1 MNPANTAQS
10 GTRTAAAAPTARF
23 VATHSVL
30 SLNARHPLVAKSLV
44 DAQEMHR
51 TVMSGFRGW
60 VEDGDPDARSQ
71 MGILSTWSVDL
82 KAAALVL
89 VVQSR
94 IPGDWA
100 RIPRAAFTAPPHIIT
115 VDRTFK
121 AGEVV
126 GFRTVVNP
134 THSRP
139 PANPTGAGEKT
150 RGTRTAHTT
159 PEHVKRWF
167 VRRLQGDGDP
177 ATAEDGVVRIG
188 ATADPDTLG
197 IRMLPTLSSAHRRK
211 PVRIG
216 RAEIRGALT
225 VTDPE
230 TLTAALSN
238 GLGHARAYSCGL
250 ILTR

>member
-1 MNPANTAQS
+1 MGHHPVTS
-10 GTRTAAAAPTARF
+10 TRASTARF

-30 SLNARHPLVAKSLV
+30 SLNARHPLIAKSLV

-60 VEDGDPDARSQ
+60 VADGDPEARAQ
-71 MGILSTWSVDL
+71 MGVLSTWSVDL

-94 IPGDWA
+94 IPGDWT
-100 RIPRAAFTAPPHIIT
+100 RIPREAFTAAPHLIT

-134 THSRP
+134 TRSKPSGRP
-139 PANPTGAGEKT
+139 AEEKA
-150 RGTRTAHTT
+150 RGTRSAHTT

-167 VRRLQGDGDP
+167 SRRLQADGEP
-177 ATAEDGVVRIG
+177 ARGEDGAARIG
-188 ATADPDTLG
+188 ATADPAALG
-197 IRMLPTLSSAHRRK
+197 IRMLPTVTSAHRSK
-211 PVRIG
+211 PVRVG
-216 RAEIRGALT
+216 RAEIRGSLT
-225 VTDPE
+225 VTDQE
-230 TLTAALSN
+230 TFVTVLSN

>member
-1 MNPANTAQS
+1 MNSARAS
-10 GTRTAAAAPTARF
+10 TARF

-60 VEDGDPDARSQ
+60 VKDGDLQPRAQ

-82 KAAALVL
+82 KAAALIL

-100 RIPRAAFTAPPHIIT
+100 RIPREALTAAPHLIT
-115 VDRTFK
+115 VDRTFRT
-121 AGEVV
+121 GEVV

-134 THSRP
+134 TRSRP
-139 PANPTGAGEKT
+139 SGKPVSDRARGA
-150 RGTRTAHTT
+150 RTAHTT
-159 PEHVKRWF
+159 PEHVKGWF
-167 VRRLQGDGDP
+167 SRRLQADGEP
-177 ATAEDGVVRIG
+177 ANAEDGVTRIG
-188 ATADPDTLG
+188 ATAAPSALA
-197 IRMLPTLSSAHRRK
+197 IRMLPTVSSAHRDK
-211 PVRIG
+211 PLRIG
-216 RAEIRGALT
+216 RAEIRGSLT

-230 TLTAALSN
+230 TLVGALSN

>member
-1 MNPANTAQS
+1 MNSARAS
-10 GTRTAAAAPTARF
+10 TARF

-30 SLNARHPLVAKSLV
+30 SLDARHPLVAKSLV

-60 VEDGDPDARSQ
+60 VEDGDPQARAQ
-71 MGILSTWSVDL
+71 MGVLSTWSVDL
-82 KAAALVL
+82 RAAALVL

-94 IPGDWA
+94 VPGDWS
-100 RIPRAAFTAPPHIIT
+100 RIPRDAFTTAPHLIT

-126 GFRTVVNP
+126 GFRAVVNP
-134 THSRP
+134 TRSRP
-139 PANPTGAGEKT
+139 SGGPAPEKT

-167 VRRLQGDGDP
+167 IRRLQADGE
-177 ATAEDGVVRIG
+177 AANAEDGVARIG
-188 ATADPDTLG
+188 ATADPKALG
-197 IRMLPTLSSAHRRK
+197 IRMLPTVSSAHRGK

-216 RAEIRGALT
+216 RAEVRGSLT
-225 VTDPE
+225 VTDPD
-230 TLTAALSN
+230 TLVGVLSN

>member
-1 MNPANTAQS
+1 MNS
-10 GTRTAAAAPTARF
+10 TRASTARF

-30 SLNARHPLVAKSLV
+30 SLNARHPIVAKSLV

-60 VEDGDPDARSQ
+60 VEDGDPEARSQ
-71 MGILSTWSVDL
+71 MGVLSTWSVDL

-100 RIPRAAFTAPPHIIT
+100 RIPRSALTAAPHIIT

-121 AGEVV
+121 TGEVV

-134 THSRP
+134 TRSRLP
-139 PANPTGAGEKT
+139 GNATGERV

-167 VRRLQGDGDP
+167 ARRLQAAGEP
-177 ATAEDGVVRIG
+177 AIDADGVVRVG
-188 ATADPDTLG
+188 ATADTEHLG
-197 IRMLPTLSSAHRRK
+197 IRMLPTVTSGHRSK

-216 RAEIRGALT
+216 RAEIRGSLT

-230 TLTAALSN
+230 TLVGVLSN
-238 GLGHARAYSCGL
+238 GIGHARAYSCGL
-250 ILTR
+250 VLTR

>member
-1 MNPANTAQS
+1 MNTAHS
-10 GTRTAAAAPTARF
+10 TCASTARF

-30 SLNARHPLVAKSLV
+30 TLNARHPLVAKSLV
-44 DAQEMHR
+44 DAQEMHS

-60 VEDGDPDARSQ
+60 VEDGDPEARSQ
-71 MGILSTWSVDL
+71 MGVLSTWSVDL

-94 IPGDWA
+94 IPGDWS
-100 RIPRAAFTAPPHIIT
+100 RIPRAAFTGRPQIIT

-139 PANPTGAGEKT
+139 SGKPASEKV
-150 RGTRTAHTT
+150 RGTRTAHTR
-159 PEHVKRWF
+159 PDHVKNWF
-167 VRRLQGDGDP
+167 LRRLQADGEP
-177 ATAEDGVVRIG
+177 ATAEDGVTRIG
-188 ATADPDTLG
+188 ATTDPDTLG
-197 IRMLPTLSSAHRRK
+197 IRMLPTVSSAHRSK

-216 RAEIRGALT
+216 RAEIRGSLT
-225 VTDPE
+225 VTDPD
-230 TLTAALSN
+230 TLVTALSN

>member
-1 MNPANTAQS
+1 MKS
-10 GTRTAAAAPTARF
+10 TRASTARF

-60 VEDGDPDARSQ
+60 VEDGEPGARAQ
-71 MGILSTWSVDL
+71 MGVLSTWSVDL

-89 VVQSR
+89 VVQSKV
-94 IPGDWA
+94 PGDWT
-100 RIPRAAFTAPPHIIT
+100 RIPREAFTAAPHLIT

-126 GFRTVVNP
+126 GFRAVVNP
-134 THSRP
+134 AHTIPSGKAPSDKARS
-139 PANPTGAGEKT
+139 A

-159 PEHVKRWF
+159 PDHVKRWF
-167 VRRLQGDGDP
+167 ARRLQGDGE
-177 ATAEDGVVRIG
+177 AASAEDGVVRIG
-188 ATADPDTLG
+188 ATTDPAALG
-197 IRMLPTLSSAHRRK
+197 IRMLPTVSSAHRSK

-216 RAEIRGALT
+216 RAEIRGFLT
-225 VTDPE
+225 VTDPD
-230 TLTAALSN
+230 TFVDVLSN

>member
-1 MNPANTAQS
+1 MNSARLTNS
-10 GTRTAAAAPTARF
+10 TRASTARF

-71 MGILSTWSVDL
+71 MGVLSTWSVDL

-100 RIPRAAFTAPPHIIT
+100 RIPRAAFTAAPHVIT
-115 VDRTFK
+115 VDRTIK

-134 THSRP
+134 TRSRP
-139 PANPTGAGEKT
+139 SGKPAEDKP

-159 PEHVKRWF
+159 PDHVKRWF
-167 VRRLQGDGDP
+167 ARRLQADSEP

-188 ATADPDTLG
+188 ATADPERLG
-197 IRMLPTLSSAHRRK
+197 IRMLPTVSSGHRGK

-216 RAEIRGALT
+216 RAEIRGSLT

-230 TLTAALSN
+230 TLVGALSN

>member
-1 MNPANTAQS
+1 MNS
-10 GTRTAAAAPTARF
+10 TRASTARF

-60 VEDGDPDARSQ
+60 VEDGDPQARAQ

-82 KAAALVL
+82 KAGALVL
-89 VVQSR
+89 VVQSKV
-94 IPGDWA
+94 PGDWT
-100 RIPRAAFTAPPHIIT
+100 RIPREAFTTAPHIIT

-121 AGEVV
+121 AGEVF

-134 THSRP
+134 THSRQSGRP
-139 PANPTGAGEKT
+139 SSEKT

-167 VRRLQGDGDP
+167 ARRFQADGEP
-177 ATAEDGVVRIG
+177 ATAEDGVARIG
-188 ATADPDTLG
+188 ATTDPTTLG
-197 IRMLPTLSSAHRRK
+197 IRMLPTVSSAHRGK
-211 PVRIG
+211 QVRIG
-216 RAEIRGALT
+216 RAEIRGSLT
-225 VTDPE
+225 ATNPE
-230 TLTAALSN
+230 TLVEILSN

>member
-1 MNPANTAQS
+1 MS
-10 GTRTAAAAPTARF
+10 STRASTARF
-23 VATHSVL
+23 VATHSIL
-30 SLNARHPLVAKSLV
+30 SLDARHPLVAKSLI

-51 TVMSGFRGW
+51 TVMSGFNAW
-60 VEDGDPDARSQ
+60 LEDGTPQPRAQ
-71 MGILSTWSVDL
+71 VGVLSTWSVDL

-94 IPGDWA
+94 VPGDWA
-100 RIPRAAFTAPPHIIT
+100 RIPRAAFTTAPHTIT

-121 AGEVV
+121 TGQAVT
-126 GFRTVVNP
+126 FRAVVNP
-134 THSRP
+134 VRSK
-139 PANPTGAGEKT
+139 PAGKPGEKV
-150 RGTRTAHTT
+150 RGARTAHTT

-167 VRRLQGDGDP
+167 TRRLQPAGES
-177 ATAEDGVVRIG
+177 ATADDGVTRIG
-188 ATADPDTLG
+188 ANADPDTLG
-197 IRMLPTLSSAHRRK
+197 IRMLPTVSSAHRNK

-216 RAEIRGALT
+216 RAEIRGTLT

-230 TLTAALSN
+230 TLVGALSN

>member
-1 MNPANTAQS
+1 MGHHPVNS
-10 GTRTAAAAPTARF
+10 TRASTARF

-44 DAQEMHR
+44 DAHEMHR

-60 VEDGDPDARSQ
+60 VEDGEEAARSK
-71 MGILSTWSVDL
+71 MGVLSTWSVDL

-94 IPGDWA
+94 VPGDWA
-100 RIPRAAFTAPPHIIT
+100 RIPREAFTAAPHIIT

-121 AGEVV
+121 AGEVI

-134 THSRP
+134 TRSRP
-139 PANPTGAGEKT
+139 SGKPGTEKV
-150 RGTRTAHTT
+150 RGIRTDHTT

-167 VRRLQGDGDP
+167 ARRLQADGAP
-177 ATAEDGVVRIG
+177 ATTEDGVVRIG
-188 ATADPDTLG
+188 ATTALDTLG
-197 IRMLPTLSSAHRRK
+197 IRMLPTVSSARRSK
-211 PVRIG
+211 PIRIG
-216 RAEIRGALT
+216 RAEIRGSLT
-225 VTDPE
+225 VTDPD
-230 TLTAALSN
+230 TLVEVMSN

-250 ILTR
+250 VLTR

>member
-1 MNPANTAQS
+1 MTS
-10 GTRTAAAAPTARF
+10 TRASTARF

-30 SLNARHPLVAKSLV
+30 SLDARHPLVAKSLI

-60 VEDGDPDARSQ
+60 VEDGAPGARAD
-71 MGILSTWSVDL
+71 MGVLSTWSVDL

-94 IPGDWA
+94 VPGDWS
-100 RIPRAAFTAPPHIIT
+100 RIPRAAFTTTPHLIT
-115 VDRTFK
+115 VDRTFT
-121 AGEVV
+121 AGEPVA
-126 GFRTVVNP
+126 FRTVVNP
-134 THSRP
+134 TRSKP
-139 PANPTGAGEKT
+139 SGKPVSEGV

-167 VRRLQGDGDP
+167 TRRLQP
-177 ATAEDGVVRIG
+177 AGEPKTAQGGVVRIG
-188 ATADPDTLG
+188 ATADPATLG
-197 IRMLPTLSSAHRRK
+197 IRMLPTVSSAHRNKRL
-211 PVRIG
+211 RIG
-216 RAEIRGALT
+216 RAEIRGTLT
-225 VTDPE
+225 VTDPD
-230 TLTAALSN
+230 TLVEALAN

>member
-1 MNPANTAQS
+1 MTS
-10 GTRTAAAAPTARF
+10 TRAATARF

-30 SLNARHPLVAKSLV
+30 CLDARHPLVAKSLI

-60 VEDGDPDARSQ
+60 VEDGAPNPRAD
-71 MGILSTWSVDL
+71 MGVLSTWSVDL
-82 KAAALVL
+82 EAAALVL

-94 IPGDWA
+94 VPGDWT
-100 RIPRAAFTAPPHIIT
+100 RIPRAAFTTAPHIIT
-115 VDRTFK
+115 VDRTFTT
-121 AGEVV
+121 GEPVP
-126 GFRTVVNP
+126 FRTVINP
-134 THSRP
+134 TRSKP
-139 PANPTGAGEKT
+139 SGKPVSEGV

-167 VRRLQGDGDP
+167 TRRLQP
-177 ATAEDGVVRIG
+177 AGEPKTAPDGVARIG
-188 ATADPDTLG
+188 ATTDPATLG
-197 IRMLPTLSSAHRRK
+197 IRMLPTISSAHRNK

-216 RAEIRGALT
+216 RAEIRGTLT
-225 VTDPE
+225 VTDPN
-230 TLTAALSN
+230 TLVEALAN

>member
-1 MNPANTAQS
+1 MGHHPVKS
-10 GTRTAAAAPTARF
+10 TRASTARF

-30 SLNARHPLVAKSLV
+30 TLNARHPLVAKSLV

-60 VEDGDPDARSQ
+60 VEDGEPEARAQ
-71 MGILSTWSVDL
+71 MGVLSTWSVDL
-82 KAAALVL
+82 KAGALVL

-94 IPGDWA
+94 VPGDWS
-100 RIPRAAFTAPPHIIT
+100 RIPREALTTAPHIIT
-115 VDRTFK
+115 VDRTFER
-121 AGEVV
+121 GEVF
-126 GFRTVVNP
+126 GFRAVVNP
-134 THSRP
+134 TRSRP
-139 PANPTGAGEKT
+139 SGRPPEEKV

-167 VRRLQGDGDP
+167 ARRLQAAGEP
-177 ATAEDGVVRIG
+177 PVAEDGLTRIG
-188 ATADPDTLG
+188 ATADPETLG
-197 IRMLPTLSSAHRRK
+197 IRMLPTVSSAHRAK

-216 RAEIRGALT
+216 RAEIRGTLT

-230 TLTAALSN
+230 PLVTSLSN

-250 ILTR
+250 ILAR

>member
-1 MNPANTAQS
+1 MNS
-10 GTRTAAAAPTARF
+10 TRAGTARF

-30 SLNARHPLVAKSLV
+30 SLNARHPFVAKSLV

-60 VEDGDPDARSQ
+60 VEDGDPEARSQ
-71 MGILSTWSVDL
+71 MGVLSTWSVDL

-100 RIPRAAFTAPPHIIT
+100 RIPREAFTAAPHIIT

-134 THSRP
+134 TRSK
-139 PANPTGAGEKT
+139 PTFVRGQKSEGEKS
-150 RGTRTAHTT
+150 RGRRTAHTT

-167 VRRLQGDGDP
+167 ARRLQADGEP
-177 ATAEDGVVRIG
+177 ATAEDGVARIG
-188 ATADPDTLG
+188 AAADPEALG
-197 IRMLPTLSSAHRRK
+197 IRMLPTVSSGHRAK

-216 RAEIRGALT
+216 RAEIRGSLT

-230 TLTAALSN
+230 TLVGVLSN

-250 ILTR
+250 VLTR

>member
-1 MNPANTAQS
+1 MGHHPVNS
-10 GTRTAAAAPTARF
+10 TRPSTARF

-60 VEDGDPDARSQ
+60 VEDGDPQARAH
-71 MGILSTWSVDL
+71 MGVLSTWSVDL
-82 KAAALVL
+82 KSGALVL

-94 IPGDWA
+94 VPGDWT
-100 RIPRAAFTAPPHIIT
+100 RIPREAFTTAPHIIT

-121 AGEVV
+121 TGEVF

-134 THSRP
+134 TRSKPSGRP
-139 PANPTGAGEKT
+139 ASEKV

-167 VRRLQGDGDP
+167 ARRLQPVGEP
-177 ATAEDGVVRIG
+177 ANTEDGVARIG
-188 ATADPDTLG
+188 ATADPATLG
-197 IRMLPTLSSAHRRK
+197 IRMLPTVSSAHRDK
-211 PVRIG
+211 QVRIG
-216 RAEIRGALT
+216 RAEIRGSLIA
-225 VTDPE
+225 TDPA
-230 TLTAALSN
+230 TLVEVLSN

-250 ILTR
+250 ILAR

>member
-1 MNPANTAQS
+1 MNS
-10 GTRTAAAAPTARF
+10 TRTSTARF

-71 MGILSTWSVDL
+71 MGVLSTWSVDL

-100 RIPRAAFTAPPHIIT
+100 RIPREAFTAAPHIIT

-121 AGEVV
+121 QGEVV

-134 THSRP
+134 TRSRP
-139 PANPTGAGEKT
+139 PGPGRPDAEKT

-167 VRRLQGDGDP
+167 VRRLQGDGES
-177 ATAEDGVVRIG
+177 ARAEDGVARIG
-188 ATADPDTLG
+188 ATADPAGIG
-197 IRMLPTLSSAHRRK
+197 IRMLPTVSSAHRRK

-216 RAEIRGALT
+216 RAEIRGSLT

-230 TLTAALSN
+230 TLVAALSN
-238 GLGHARAYSCGL
+238 GVGHARAYSCGL

>member
-1 MNPANTAQS
+1 MS
-10 GTRTAAAAPTARF
+10 STRPSTARF
-23 VATHSVL
+23 VTTHSVL
-30 SLNARHPLVAKSLV
+30 SLDARRPLVAKSLV
-44 DAQEMHR
+44 DAHEMHR

-60 VEDGDPDARSQ
+60 VEDGDVDARSQ
-71 MGILSTWSVDL
+71 MGVLSTWSVDL

-94 IPGDWA
+94 IPGDWD
-100 RIPRAAFTAPPHIIT
+100 RIPRAAFTAAPHIIT

-121 AGEVV
+121 LGEVV

-134 THSRP
+134 TRSKP
-139 PANPTGAGEKT
+139 SEPAPDRA
-150 RGTRTAHTT
+150 RGVRAAHTT
-159 PEHVKRWF
+159 PDHVKRWF
-167 VRRLQGDGDP
+167 ARRLQADGDP
-177 ATAEDGVVRIG
+177 STAKDGVARLG
-188 ATADPDTLG
+188 ATADPDSLG
-197 IRMLPTLSSAHRRK
+197 IRMLPTVSSAHRHK

-230 TLTAALSN
+230 SLVNVLSN

-250 ILTR
+250 VLTR

>member
-1 MNPANTAQS
+1 MNS
-10 GTRTAAAAPTARF
+10 TRASTARF

-60 VEDGDPDARSQ
+60 VEDGDPQARAQ

-82 KAAALVL
+82 KAGALVL
-89 VVQSR
+89 VVQSKV
-94 IPGDWA
+94 PGDWT
-100 RIPRAAFTAPPHIIT
+100 RIPREAFTTAPHIIT

-121 AGEVV
+121 AGEVF

-134 THSRP
+134 THSRQ
-139 PANPTGAGEKT
+139 TGRPSPEKT

-167 VRRLQGDGDP
+167 ARRFQADGEP
-177 ATAEDGVVRIG
+177 ATAEDGVARIG
-188 ATADPDTLG
+188 ATTDPTTLG
-197 IRMLPTLSSAHRRK
+197 IRMLPTVSSAHRGK
-211 PVRIG
+211 QVRIG
-216 RAEIRGALT
+216 RAEIRGSLT
-225 VTDPE
+225 ATNPE
-230 TLTAALSN
+230 TLVEVLSN

>member
-1 MNPANTAQS
+1 MNT
-10 GTRTAAAAPTARF
+10 TRASAARF

-30 SLNARHPLVAKSLV
+30 SLDARHPLVAKSLV

-60 VEDGDPDARSQ
+60 VESGDLDARAQ
-71 MGILSTWSVDL
+71 MGVLSTWSVDL

-94 IPGDWA
+94 VPGDWS
-100 RIPRAAFTAPPHIIT
+100 RIPRGAFTAAPHIIT

-121 AGEVV
+121 AGEVL

-134 THSRP
+134 TRSKP
-139 PANPTGAGEKT
+139 SGKPAPDKA
-150 RGTRTAHTT
+150 RGTRSAHTT
-159 PEHVKRWF
+159 PEHVKKWF
-167 VRRLQGDGDP
+167 SRRFQADGEP
-177 ATAEDGVVRIG
+177 ANAEDGVARIG
-188 ATADPDTLG
+188 ATANPDTLG
-197 IRMLPTLSSAHRRK
+197 IRMLPTVSSTHRSK

-216 RAEIRGALT
+216 RAEIRGSLT
-225 VTDPE
+225 VTDAE
-230 TLTAALSN
+230 TLVSVLSN